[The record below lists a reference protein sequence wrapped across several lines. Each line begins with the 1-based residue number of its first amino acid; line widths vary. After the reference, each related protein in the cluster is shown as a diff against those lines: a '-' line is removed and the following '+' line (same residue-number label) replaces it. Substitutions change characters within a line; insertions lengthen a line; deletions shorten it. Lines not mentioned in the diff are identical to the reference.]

1 MQGALPIAEPG
12 AGPRE
17 GIVPSKPLVWLRL
30 AGFGLWTAVMLLL
43 LLPLVLT
50 GKGLPQGYVR
60 VWHRV
65 CLKILGI
72 RVSVRGGPISHGP
85 GLVVAN
91 HVSYLDI
98 LVLGSLVRGSFI
110 SKADVR
116 DWPVFGLLAKQQRTV
131 FIERKRGH
139 AKRQRAAL
147 EARLGA
153 PDRLILFPEGT
164 TSDGQR
170 TLAFKTSL
178 FDLAAIEAEDG
189 RPVPIQPVSIAYTQ
203 LDGMPLGRWLRPL
216 YAWYGDMELGSHL
229 LQWLGLGRLEVEVTF
244 HQPVRLSQF
253 ESRKHLARYC
263 EHAVADGLSSALSG
277 RERVRALP
285 PAA

>member
-1 MQGALPIAEPG
+1 MQGALPIVEP
-12 AGPRE
+12 ARGPRA

-30 AGFGLWTAVMLLL
+30 AGFALWTGAALLAV
-43 LLPLVLT
+43 LPLVLRA
-50 GKGLPQGYVR
+50 KGLPQGYAR
-60 VWHRV
+60 LWHRG
-65 CLKILGI
+65 CLRILGI
-72 RVSVRGGPISHGP
+72 RVAVRGGPIGHGA
-85 GLVVAN
+85 GLLVAN

-116 DWPVFGLLAKQQRTV
+116 DWPVFGFLAKQQRTV
-131 FIERKRGH
+131 FIERKRNH
-139 AKRQRAAL
+139 ARRQRREL
-147 EARLGA
+147 EDRLRA

-178 FDLAAIEAEDG
+178 FDLATIEAEDG
-189 RPVPIQPVSIAYTQ
+189 RPVPVQPVSIAYTQ
-203 LDGMPLGRWLRPL
+203 LDGIPLGRWLRPF
-216 YAWYGDMELGSHL
+216 YAWYGDMELGPHL

-253 ESRKHLARYC
+253 ESRKHLAGYC
-263 EHAVADGLSSALSG
+263 ERAVADGLSSALCG